1 MLPVAHRDA
10 EKGGAQ
16 VLLLVSVP
24 TTSRSLGMHQ
34 LWLILIGM
42 GHIVV
47 MEAQVGLICRILP
60 PRTPPTLGLIM
71 LMVVVVVWRWLG
83 WWHHQ
88 ETPSSSN
95 DMNQVGS

>member
-1 MLPVAHRDA
+1 MLSVTHHDA

-71 LMVVVVVWRWLG
+71 LMVVVVVGGG
-83 WWHHQ
+83 WGGGIIKRRHLHQ
-88 ETPSSSN
+88 MT
-95 DMNQVGS
+95 